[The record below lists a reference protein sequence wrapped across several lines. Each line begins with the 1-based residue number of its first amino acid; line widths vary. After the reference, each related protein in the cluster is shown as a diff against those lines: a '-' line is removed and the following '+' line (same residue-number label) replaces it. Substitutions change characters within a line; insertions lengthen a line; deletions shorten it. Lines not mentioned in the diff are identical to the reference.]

1 MGRAFEYRKATKL
14 KRWGNMARTFT
25 RIGKQIAIAV
35 KEGGPDSDNNP
46 HLRSVIQNAKAEN
59 MPKENV
65 DRAIK
70 NAMGKDQRDYKE
82 MNYEG
87 YGPHG
92 IAVFVE
98 TATDNT
104 TRTVANVRSVFNK
117 YGGTLGTSGSLDFM
131 FNHKSV
137 FTIAKKEGISADDLI
152 LELIDLGA
160 DEDYDE
166 DDDSITIY
174 AGFPDFNGL
183 QTYFESN
190 GFEIQSS
197 EITRIPVELKELS
210 AEERQVIDKIVDKL
224 EDDEDVQNV
233 YTNLKPI
240 DDEE

>member
-35 KEGGPDSDNNP
+35 KEGGPDPDNNP

-59 MPKENV
+59 MPKDNV

-137 FTIAKKEGISADDLI
+137 FTIAKKEGMSADDLI